1 MDSLRTADVFPV
13 VEATTGNVAV
23 SGEVADSGGSTVK
36 LCHISFTGLQ

>member
-1 MDSLRTADVFPV
+1 MDCPPKK
-13 VEATTGNVAV
+13 VAV